1 MGNHVIALGR
11 QFGSGGREIGR
22 KLGEALGFAYYD
34 RELLTLAAKRAEVR
48 EELLADKDEK
58 AANPWLFKGFYEG
71 GPKVKQGQSAE
82 DVLYDM
88 QSEIILEL
96 AEKGECII
104 VGRCADHV
112 LESKHVDCL
121 SLFICAPFDWRVH
134 HRMEIENVDEKTA
147 AALVEKTDKPA
158 GRNTT
163 PTIPPARGACRKIM
177 TFASTAPASALTAP
191 RPCWRSTAGSFS
203 MTCPEWVGYVILNGK
218 PA

>member
-11 QFGSGGREIGR
+11 QFGSGGRETGR

-96 AEKGECII
+96 AEKGDCII

-147 AALVEKTDKPA
+147 AALVEKTDKQ
-158 GRNTT
+158 REKYYTHYT
-163 PTIPPARGACRKIM
+163 ARPWGLPENYDLCINSARLGIDRTASLLAQHCREL
-177 TFASTAPASALTAP
+177 FNDLP
-191 RPCWRSTAGSFS
+191 
-203 MTCPEWVGYVILNGK
+203 
-218 PA
+218 

>member
-22 KLGEALGFAYYD
+22 KLGEALGFAYY
-34 RELLTLAAKRAEVR
+34 
-48 EELLADKDEK
+48 DEK

-96 AEKGECII
+96 AEKGDCII

-147 AALVEKTDKPA
+147 AALVEKTDKQ
-158 GRNTT
+158 REKYYTHYT
-163 PTIPPARGACRKIM
+163 ARPWGLPENYDLCINSARLGIDRTASLLAQHCREL
-177 TFASTAPASALTAP
+177 FNDLP
-191 RPCWRSTAGSFS
+191 
-203 MTCPEWVGYVILNGK
+203 
-218 PA
+218 

>member
-96 AEKGECII
+96 AEKGDCII

-147 AALVEKTDKPA
+147 AEDACKAEHILSEQTLEKIRERAIETDA
-158 GRNTT
+158 E
-163 PTIPPARGACRKIM
+163 
-177 TFASTAPASALTAP
+177 L
-191 RPCWRSTAGSFS
+191 
-203 MTCPEWVGYVILNGK
+203 GK
-218 PA
+218 TVK

>member
-96 AEKGECII
+96 AEKG
-104 VGRCADHV
+104 
-112 LESKHVDCL
+112 DCL

-147 AALVEKTDKPA
+147 AALVEKTDKQ
-158 GRNTT
+158 REKYYTHYT
-163 PTIPPARGACRKIM
+163 ARPWGLPENYDLCINSARLGIDRTASLLAQHCREL
-177 TFASTAPASALTAP
+177 FNDLP
-191 RPCWRSTAGSFS
+191 
-203 MTCPEWVGYVILNGK
+203 
-218 PA
+218 

>member
-96 AEKGECII
+96 AEKGDCII
-104 VGRCADHV
+104 VGRNADLILAEHRPLKLFV
-112 LESKHVDCL
+112 YADLESRLRRCRERSSDDERFTPRELEGKLRQVDQHRARHHAMLSDLPWGRREGYHLCVNTTGL
-121 SLFICAPFDWRVH
+121 SLKTLAP
-134 HRMEIENVDEKTA
+134 
-147 AALVEKTDKPA
+147 LVAEYA
-158 GRNTT
+158 RSWFSQQG
-163 PTIPPARGACRKIM
+163 PP
-177 TFASTAPASALTAP
+177 
-191 RPCWRSTAGSFS
+191 
-203 MTCPEWVGYVILNGK
+203 
-218 PA
+218 